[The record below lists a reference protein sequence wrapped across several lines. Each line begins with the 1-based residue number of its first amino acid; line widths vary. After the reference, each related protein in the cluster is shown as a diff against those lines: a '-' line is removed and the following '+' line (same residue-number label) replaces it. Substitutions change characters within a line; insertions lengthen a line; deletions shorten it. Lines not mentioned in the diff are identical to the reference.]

1 MDLEIRH
8 VAPDDLDAYIRST
21 RRVFGDPMD
30 AESVRLEA
38 SFVERGKSRA
48 RAAYDRGE
56 IVGTTT
62 CHYFDM
68 NVPGGRFALA
78 GVSDVTTRAT
88 HRRRGVM
95 SRLMRRTLDDAKEEG
110 QALAALWASESN
122 IYGRFGFGMAMLQ
135 EDWTIERKDTAF
147 SLEDEPR
154 GGIRFVEPGEA
165 ARAFAGA
172 YDRVCQMRP
181 GMIER
186 GDLLWEIALLDTA
199 EFREGASEFYHA
211 VYESGG
217 GVEGYL
223 LYRLDGRGRQL
234 RVRELVAATEP
245 AYSALW
251 RFCFGIDLM
260 NTFRAENQP
269 MDAPLPWMLAAPRQ
283 LRRSTGEEF
292 WLRIVDAEAALTGR
306 SYAAEDRLS
315 FQLSDPLCPWNDG
328 VVELEGGP
336 EGATCRRPAREGELV
351 MSIADLGAAYLGAVS
366 FSTLAYA
373 GRVEERTEGAL
384 RRADAMFAT
393 EMKPWCIVHF

>member
-1 MDLEIRH
+1 MDLEIRR
-8 VAPDDLDAYIRST
+8 VAPDDLDAYILST
-21 RRVFGDPMD
+21 RRVFGDPTD

-68 NVPGGRFALA
+68 NVPGGRLAVA
-78 GVSDVTTRAT
+78 GVSDVTTQAT

-95 SRLMRRTLDDAKEEG
+95 SRLMRQTLDDTREEG
-110 QALAALWASESN
+110 QPLAALWASESN

-147 SLEDEPR
+147 ALEDDPPGE
-154 GGIRFVEPGEA
+154 IRFVEPGEA
-165 ARAFAGA
+165 ARAFAAA
-172 YDRVCQMRP
+172 YDRVCRLRP
-181 GMIER
+181 GMIDR
-186 GDLLWEIALLDTA
+186 NGLLWEVAFLDTE
-199 EFREGASEFYHA
+199 EFRQGASEFYHA
-211 VYESGG
+211 VYEEDGR
-217 GVEGYL
+217 VDGYA
-223 LYRLDGRGRQL
+223 LYRLDGRAHQL
-234 RVRELVAATEP
+234 RVQELVAATDA

-260 NTFRAENQP
+260 NTFRADNQP

-283 LRRSTGEEF
+283 LRRGTGEEF
-292 WLRIVDAEAALTGR
+292 WLRIVDAGAALASR
-306 SYAAEDRLS
+306 SYGAEGRLS
-315 FQLSDPLCPWNDG
+315 IELRDPLCPWNEG
-328 VVELEGGP
+328 VIEVDGGP
-336 EGATCRRPAREGELV
+336 EGAVCRRSANGGDLV
-351 MSIADLGAAYLGAVS
+351 MSIADLSAAYLGGVG
-366 FSTLAYA
+366 FSTLAHA

-393 EMKPWCIVHF
+393 ELKPWCIVHF